1 MEEEERVWPLPLPP
15 RRGKEEGAF
24 GRARSRGDGAS
35 TSPSSSSTTDNSDRS
50 DAGGEL
56 RASAPSRTPQHL
68 VRPGPPGGGHRRVAR
83 PAVDDDDKDGGV
95 VFFFS
100 IPTSTSISA
109 PIPSLPCT
117 LFAVASVVEGAPDS
131 TGYVIF
137 LVECRDDDRERA
149 DAIECFSFVSLFSS
163 MEPPKHCFTSKTKTR
178 KLKKKTQCFSLPR
191 PSSSAAPPFL
201 PPSRALL
208 CPLAGD
214 A

>member
-95 VFFFS
+95 VFFFFRS
-100 IPTSTSISA
+100 
-109 PIPSLPCT
+109 
-117 LFAVASVVEGAPDS
+117 
-131 TGYVIF
+131 
-137 LVECRDDDRERA
+137 R
-149 DAIECFSFVSLFSS
+149 
-163 MEPPKHCFTSKTKTR
+163 
-178 KLKKKTQCFSLPR
+178 PR
-191 PSSSAAPPFL
+191 PRSRRRFPRSLAPFSPWL
-201 PPSRALL
+201 PSSRALL
-208 CPLAGD
+208 TALAMLSSSLSAGMMT
-214 A
+214 ASVPTPSNASPSSLSFRRWSLQNIVSLVKRKLES